1 MRSALAATSSM
12 WMIRGMPPTITF
24 LVSLLKTPSLFWI
37 NPCVAGMTSDQ
48 VRTML
53 KADLDARPGDGHLPM
68 VHRAVYQILWKAC
81 RHSPEK

>member
-1 MRSALAATSSM
+1 
-12 WMIRGMPPTITF
+12 
-24 LVSLLKTPSLFWI
+24 VSLLKTPSLFWI